1 MFQVTLD
8 AAEKLKAALA
18 ERQQSEESCFR
29 LGFAGHDVRI
39 ALDQP
44 RPGDSAIQH
53 DGQVILVVDPA
64 TSESLVDREL
74 DVDENSSQLVLTRL
88 A

>member
-1 MFQVTLD
+1 MFQVTAS
-8 AAEKLKAALA
+8 AAETLKAALA
-18 ERQQSEESCFR
+18 EKQQTDESCFR

-53 DGQVILVVDPA
+53 EGQVVLVLDSA
-64 TSESLVDREL
+64 TSESLADREL
-74 DVDENSSQLVLTRL
+74 DVDDNSSQLVLR
-88 A
+88 